1 MKFLSKSWK
10 GILALLLV
18 MAAIGTYYLK
28 YLPDQAAYESEKA
41 ALENSMAVLRAQ
53 ITENNKYSEYQDAI
67 PGALEEIEESRTEL
81 YERFPVKMLEE
92 DQIMYVIYLEQIFGT
107 EISFSLSS
115 PYVMQMFSDGA
126 TLQGLELTV
135 NYETSYEGFQ
145 DMINYLASDSR
156 ITSIKEASIEY
167 DADNDVAKGYITL
180 ICYILDSENKL
191 YESPDVK
198 EPETGKDNIFD

>member
-1 MKFLSKSWK
+1 MKFLSKCWK
-10 GILALLLV
+10 LILALLLV
-18 MAAIGTYYLK
+18 AAAIGVYYLK
-28 YLPDQAAYESEKA
+28 YLPDQAAYERDKA
-41 ALENSMAVLRAQ
+41 GLEQSITVLKAQ
-53 ITENNKYSEYQDAI
+53 IAENNKYSKYQEAI
-67 PGALEEIEESRTEL
+67 PGALEEIDESRKEI
-81 YERFPVKMLEE
+81 YDYFPVKMLEE

-115 PYVMQMFSDGA
+115 PYVMQTFSDGA

-145 DMINYLASDSR
+145 DMINYLATDSR

-167 DADNDVAKGYITL
+167 DPDNDVAKGYLTL
-180 ICYILDSENKL
+180 ICYILDSESKM
-191 YESPDVK
+191 YECPDVK